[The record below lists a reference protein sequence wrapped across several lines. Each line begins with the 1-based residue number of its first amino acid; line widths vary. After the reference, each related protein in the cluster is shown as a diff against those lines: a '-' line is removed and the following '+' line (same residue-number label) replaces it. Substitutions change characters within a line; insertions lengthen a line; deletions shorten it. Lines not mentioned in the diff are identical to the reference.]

1 MLYPD
6 KFYHIYNRGNNRE
19 IIFPKEMNYSYFLS
33 KYKLFCSP
41 LFNTYAY
48 CLMPNHFHFAIQVKS
63 EKEIAKQFQSSERS
77 SVKKLKNEKLTEEML
92 QFFISKEVNHFFV
105 AYAKAI
111 NKQEN
116 RVGSLFQN
124 RFRHDEIDST
134 EYLINT
140 IRYIHMNPVK
150 HQFVKSVEDWMHTSY
165 HQFAEQTNAVATNQT
180 DAVLETASV
189 YANKNPDSFLA
200 VKEVLEL
207 FGRVENFKFVHQ
219 DRNEILLEKFN
230 ED

>member
-19 IIFPKEMNYSYFLS
+19 IIFPKDFNYSYFLK
-33 KYKLFCSP
+33 KYNQFCSA
-41 LFNTYAY
+41 LFETYAY
-48 CLMPNHFHFAIQVKS
+48 CLMPNHFHIAIQVKS
-63 EKEIAKQFQSSERS
+63 EQEIVRQIQTSERS
-77 SVKKLKNEKLTEEML
+77 SVKKLKNEKLTDEL
-92 QFFISKEVNHFFV
+92 LTHFISKEVNHFFV
-105 AYAKAI
+105 AFAKAI

-116 RVGSLFQN
+116 RVGSLFQQ
-124 RFRHDEIDST
+124 RFKHDEIDST

-140 IRYIHMNPVK
+140 IRYIHLNPVK
-150 HQFVKSVEDWMHTSY
+150 HQFVKSVEDWNHSSY
-165 HQFAEQTNAVATNQT
+165 HQLTEHINQT

-189 YANKNPDSFLA
+189 LSTETASVLSPFLA
-200 VKEVLEL
+200 VTKVLEL
-207 FGRVENFKFVHQ
+207 FGGRENFKFVHQ